1 MKYMLDTNI
10 CIYTIKHKPEAVIKA
25 FLAHDPDELCIS
37 SITYAELMYGV
48 EKSAAPERNR
58 LAITMF
64 LSPLSILE
72 FDALAAE
79 QYGSIRADL
88 ERKGTPIGSMDML
101 IAAHAKSENL
111 ILVTNNTREFFRVE
125 GLQVEDW
132 VQQNS

>member
-10 CIYTIKHKPEAVIKA
+10 CIYAIKHRPEAVIKA
-25 FLAHDPDELCIS
+25 FLAHDPDELCVS

-48 EKSAAPERNR
+48 EKSAVPERNR

-79 QYGSIRADL
+79 QYGSIRAEL
-88 ERKGTPIGSMDML
+88 ERKGTPIGSMDLL
-101 IAAHAKSENL
+101 IAAHAKSEHL

-132 VQQNS
+132 VQSN